1 AIDQEEQETL
11 EQGEDLISS
20 KETNSKP
27 QKDTK
32 RERKTQQ
39 VTVKH
44 VQIAVP
50 VPSEGWKHPAF
61 GPTQPGLCN
70 SGPCRLG
77 RKQHLPAYAGF
88 VAWSQS
94 FCLAPPLCSVYQL
107 LFTFDQVFIHR
118 SQSDPHREWEEVQ
131 ERVRGLLTTP
141 KAIRRL
147 HYGAT
152 HSEIDRVL
160 AQRSISPGP

>member
-1 AIDQEEQETL
+1 MSCSFSIYTVDLFEIFTLLFPEAIDQEEQETL

-20 KETNSKP
+20 EETTSKP

-32 RERKTQQ
+32 REGKTQQ

-77 RKQHLPAYAGF
+77 HKQHLPACKHTQHA
-88 VAWSQS
+88 
-94 FCLAPPLCSVYQL
+94 
-107 LFTFDQVFIHR
+107 
-118 SQSDPHREWEEVQ
+118 
-131 ERVRGLLTTP
+131 
-141 KAIRRL
+141 
-147 HYGAT
+147 
-152 HSEIDRVL
+152 
-160 AQRSISPGP
+160 